1 MRLVH
6 KVLQKLGYEEMIE
19 GKLNIT
25 AGLTAAQ
32 KPFMKLEPM
41 LPKKMLMNNVYKMQ
55 EQGSRK

>member
-1 MRLVH
+1 
-6 KVLQKLGYEEMIE
+6 MIE

-32 KPFMKLEPM
+32 KSFMKLAPM